1 MLTVMVGNLEIL
13 NHSMAVGS
21 TERSALDMAVT
32 ATMRSSDLAHH
43 FLDYSRQRAKGVE
56 KLDVNDVVR
65 HAIPLLVNAVGR
77 HVVVD
82 TALSTEPAFAAL
94 DRVMF
99 ENALMNLSLN
109 AGDAM
114 PSGGTLTISTAVENN
129 AVIVTV
135 ADTGHGMTQDVV
147 DRVFEP
153 FFTTKEG
160 KGTGMGLPS
169 VQHFVQ
175 SANGTIAVKS
185 APGAGTT
192 ITMRFPPAVAAHVRP
207 ARAA

>member
-1 MLTVMVGNLEIL
+1 VTV
-13 NHSMAVGS
+13 
-21 TERSALDMAVT
+21 
-32 ATMRSSDLAHH
+32 
-43 FLDYSRQRAKGVE
+43 Q
-56 KLDVNDVVR
+56 
-65 HAIPLLVNAVGR
+65 
-77 HVVVD
+77 
-82 TALSTEPAFAAL
+82 TALSGEAALAAL

-109 AGDAM
+109 TGDAM

-129 AVIVTV
+129 AIVVTV
-135 ADTGHGMTQDVV
+135 ADTGHGMRQDVV

-185 APGAGTT
+185 AADAGTT
-192 ITMRFPPAVAAHVRP
+192 ITMRFPTAAVPQKRP
-207 ARAA
+207 ARVA